1 VVHKVDYTHP
11 RQPVT
16 VHHSD

>member
-1 VVHKVDYTHP
+1 VVHKVDYSHP